1 MQKINID
8 KREKIVYNIK
18 EKGVKHM
25 LVDFKVS
32 NYLSFDQLQIFSMEA
47 GKVRNHSERL
57 YITKKLKLL
66 KFMAIY
72 GANASG
78 KSNLIS
84 AMEFAKSII
93 INGLSSD
100 CANYF
105 CKLSDNN
112 KTLPSKF
119 EFTIELNGSRFCYGF
134 EVILNSLSFQAE
146 WLRELTYGNK
156 YKSIFERNIATGDHT
171 VNTFFY
177 DNSINERLSIYADDV
192 RNDDSILFLT
202 LMNQNK
208 GSLYN
213 NNEEIRIYQTIFN
226 WFKQKL
232 SVNSPDSPI
241 TNYTYLLNDDSIEK
255 ISKLLSAFSTG
266 VSQFSLVSIPLEK
279 VSNNVPKEIMKDISD
294 HLMESKKQL
303 DEKGIS
309 TAPAIML
316 RNSYDNAMFI
326 LELRD
331 DGSLNA
337 KTFQFNHC
345 NTNAVFSLNEES
357 DGTIRLLDLIEVLLC
372 TDQESVYVI
381 DEINRRFHPLL
392 TYKFIEEYLKIAENH
407 HIQLIVTTHESKI
420 MDLNLLRKDEI
431 SFVNK
436 NKQGQSE
443 IFSLN
448 KFGERFDKKICTAY
462 LNGDYGAIPTF

>member
-1 MQKINID
+1 MYFLLYAPWTYVQDHQNLHLKNLYCQKQD
-8 KREKIVYNIK
+8 KPYHI
-18 EKGVKHM
+18 
-25 LVDFKVS
+25 S
-32 NYLSFDQLQIFSMEA
+32 NQLYQKS
-47 GKVRNHSERL
+47 
-57 YITKKLKLL
+57 LL
-66 KFMAIY
+66 QVIIY
-72 GANASG
+72 H
-78 KSNLIS
+78 
-84 AMEFAKSII
+84 
-93 INGLSSD
+93 
-100 CANYF
+100 Y
-105 CKLSDNN
+105 
-112 KTLPSKF
+112 
-119 EFTIELNGSRFCYGF
+119 
-134 EVILNSLSFQAE
+134 
-146 WLRELTYGNK
+146 
-156 YKSIFERNIATGDHT
+156 
-171 VNTFFY
+171 
-177 DNSINERLSIYADDV
+177 
-192 RNDDSILFLT
+192 
-202 LMNQNK
+202 
-208 GSLYN
+208 
-213 NNEEIRIYQTIFN
+213 EEIRIYQTIFN

-431 SFVNK
+431 SFINK

>member
-1 MQKINID
+1 
-8 KREKIVYNIK
+8 
-18 EKGVKHM
+18 M
-25 LVDFKVS
+25 LIDFKVS

-100 CANYF
+100 CANYY

-112 KTLPSKF
+112 KILPSKF
-119 EFTIELNGSRFCYGF
+119 EFTIELSGSRFCYGF
-134 EVILNSLSFQAE
+134 EVILNSLSFQSE
-146 WLRELTYGNK
+146 WLHELTYGNK
-156 YKSIFERNIATGDHT
+156 YRLIFERNIVTGEHT
-171 VNTFFY
+171 VNTFFN
-177 DNSINERLSIYADDV
+177 DNSINERLTIYADDV
-192 RNDDSILFLT
+192 KNDDSILFLT

-208 GSLYN
+208 SSLYN
-213 NNEEIRIYQTIFN
+213 DNKEIRIYQTIFN
-226 WFKQKL
+226 WFKHKL

-241 TNYTYLLNDDSIEK
+241 TNYTYLLNDESIEK

-266 VSQFSLVSIPLEK
+266 ISQFSLVSIPLEK
-279 VSNNVPKEIMKDISD
+279 VSSNVPKEIMKDISA
-294 HLMESKKQL
+294 HLMEHKKQL

-326 LELRD
+326 LELCD
-331 DGSLNA
+331 DGNLNA

-345 NTNAVFSLNEES
+345 NTSAVFSLNEES
-357 DGTIRLLDLIEVLLC
+357 DGTIRLLDLIEILLC
-372 TDQESVYVI
+372 TDQENVYVI

-392 TYKFIEEYLKIAENH
+392 TYKFIEEYLKIAKDY

-436 NKQGQSE
+436 NEQGESE

>member
-1 MQKINID
+1 
-8 KREKIVYNIK
+8 
-18 EKGVKHM
+18 M
-25 LVDFKVS
+25 LIDFKLS
-32 NYLSFDQLQIFSMEA
+32 NFLSFNQTQIFSMEA

-84 AMEFAKSII
+84 AMEFARSII
-93 INGLSSD
+93 INGLSSN
-100 CANYF
+100 CANCY
-105 CKLSDNN
+105 CKLSDSNR
-112 KTLPSKF
+112 TLPSKF
-119 EFTIELNGSRFCYGF
+119 EFTIELSERRFCYGF
-134 EVILNSLSFQAE
+134 EVILNSLSFQSE
-146 WLRELTYGNK
+146 WLHELTYGNK
-156 YKSIFERNIATGDHT
+156 YRLIYERNIVTGEHT
-171 VNTFFY
+171 VNTFFK
-177 DNSINERLSIYADDV
+177 DNSINERLAIYADDV
-192 RNDDSILFLT
+192 KNDDSVLFLT

-213 NNEEIRIYQTIFN
+213 DNEEIRIYQIIFN
-226 WFKQKL
+226 WFKHKL

-241 TNYTYLLNDDSIEK
+241 TNYTYLLNDESIEK
-255 ISKLLSAFSTG
+255 ISKLLSTFSTG
-266 VSQFSLVSIPLEK
+266 VSRFSLVSIPLEK
-279 VSNNVPKEIMKDISD
+279 VSNNVPKEIMKDISE
-294 HLMESKKQL
+294 HLIEHKKQL

-326 LELRD
+326 LELCD

-337 KTFQFNHC
+337 KTFQFNHS
-345 NTNAVFSLNEES
+345 NTNALFSLNEES
-357 DGTIRLLDLIEVLLC
+357 DGTIRLLDLIEILLC
-372 TDQESVYVI
+372 TDQENVYVI

-392 TYKFIEEYLKIAENH
+392 TYKFIEEYLKIAEDH

-420 MDLNLLRKDEI
+420 MDLDLLRKDEI

-436 NKQGQSE
+436 NKQGESE
-443 IFSLN
+443 VFSLN

-462 LNGDYGAIPTF
+462 LNGDYGAIPIF